1 MAIQLE
7 SESLEQVQDFW
18 EDNLCGKQFVDE
30 EVYTEEFFKEY
41 TELRYKKT
49 HHLNEV
55 IDWAGAKG
63 KKLLE
68 VGLGIGADAVRWA
81 KNGADYSGID
91 LTEEAAGATQKHFRL
106 YGLKGSIAQGNAEN
120 IAFEDESFDM
130 AYSHGVLHHTENIHN
145 TFSEIHRVLKPN
157 GEFIVMLY
165 AKGSFNYWI
174 RIQFWFRLK
183 LIAIIMASKFGYR
196 PKKKLW
202 IEHLANYQRIGWSYL
217 SWSNFPHRCTDGA
230 NCEIANIYYQS
241 EIKNMLVQH
250 GFKVGKSMKAH
261 FPLGAISPKLERILG
276 SMMGFHALV
285 WAKKVS

>member
-1 MAIQLE
+1 MTIKLE

-18 EDNLCGKQFVDE
+18 EDNLCGRQFIDE
-30 EVYTEEFFKEY
+30 EVYTEEFYRNY
-41 TELRYKKT
+41 TQLRYKKT

-55 IDWAGAKG
+55 IDWNGAKG

-68 VGLGIGADAVRWA
+68 VGLGIGADGVRWA

-91 LTEEAAGATQKHFRL
+91 LTAEAVGATQKHFRL
-106 YGLKGSIAQGNAEN
+106 HGLAGRIEQGNAEN
-120 IAFEDESFDM
+120 IAFDDASFDM
-130 AYSHGVLHHTENIHN
+130 VYSHGVLHHTENINN

-174 RIQFWFRLK
+174 RIQMWFRLK
-183 LIAIIMASKFGYR
+183 LIATILASKLGRR

-202 IEHLANYQRIGWSYL
+202 KEHLENYERIGGSYL

-230 NCEIANIYYQS
+230 NCEIANIYYLS
-241 EIKNMLVQH
+241 EIKGMLNRH
-250 GFKVGKSMKAH
+250 GFKVEKSTKAH
-261 FPLGAISPKLERILG
+261 FPLGAISPKFERFLG
-276 SMMGFHALV
+276 SIMGFHALV
-285 WAKKVS
+285 WARKVN